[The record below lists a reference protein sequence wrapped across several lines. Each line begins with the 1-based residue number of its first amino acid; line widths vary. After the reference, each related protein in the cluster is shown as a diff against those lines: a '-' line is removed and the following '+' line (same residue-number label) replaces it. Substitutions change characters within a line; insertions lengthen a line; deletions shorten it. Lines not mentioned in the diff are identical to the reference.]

1 MKTQCES
8 LKSQFKEIPVLR
20 SNIGSLEQE
29 KNALQVEHST
39 LKTQCQAL
47 QTQVEEIPGLRSQ
60 VKALGEVG
68 TALRGE
74 KAGLEAELKSERS
87 ELKKFQIEARSLTE
101 RIGTLEEEE
110 EVHWRDLEKRQKAAI
125 TGNLLQLVIRVM
137 IS

>member
-110 EVHWRDLEKRQKAAI
+110 VHWRDLEKRQKAAI